1 MDAAAASGG
10 DGDVSGDIGEGERGN
25 QRESECVWELGRE
38 VGVRPR
44 ATARRGERRGGG
56 QLRGTHAVLAAEHLP
71 ACLAEPSS
79 SLARQL
85 GWAGRWAG

>member
-1 MDAAAASGG
+1 MALDAAAGSSG
-10 DGDVSGDIGEGERGN
+10 DGDVSGDVGEGERGN

-56 QLRGTHAVLAAEHLP
+56 QLRGTHAVLAVDQL
-71 ACLAEPSS
+71 LAYAGECKQ
-79 SLARQL
+79 LAGIGGGL
-85 GWAGRWAG
+85 GQ